1 MTGSSWF
8 APRTPPMSSPRAK
21 SAPPTRRAS
30 ASSSRPVC
38 SGSTCTTCARRS
50 RKRASSMS
58 TNRSPIDMSL
68 RLRTLL
74 GDHPCTAAL
83 KSGAIRSDL
92 VEFDFVDYSPT
103 NKGFK
108 PMVREQAFE
117 VSEMAI
123 VTYLM
128 AKSVGKPMVLL
139 PDVVVAR
146 FQHAYALYHA
156 RSGTLTPRDLNGKR
170 VGIRSFTTTTGAWL
184 RGILAEDHGVDLD
197 SIDWVT
203 FEDAHVAEF
212 KDTTKRA
219 PAGKQ
224 IIQML
229 LDGELD
235 AVLGEKLE
243 HPDLKPLF
251 PDVGREEKFWFD
263 SHSVVPI
270 NHMIVVSRQL
280 SDTRPKAVTEVHRLL
295 KESAALAPKA
305 SPQFSVEE
313 MRRSLEMIIQY
324 AAQQALIPRA
334 LAVDELFDDVTR
346 ALL

>member
-1 MTGSSWF
+1 VTM
-8 APRTPPMSSPRAK
+8 
-21 SAPPTRRAS
+21 
-30 ASSSRPVC
+30 
-38 SGSTCTTCARRS
+38 
-50 RKRASSMS
+50 
-58 TNRSPIDMSL
+58 

-83 KSGAIRSDL
+83 KSGAIKSAS
-92 VEFDFVDYSPT
+92 VAFDFVDYAPT

-108 PMVREQAFE
+108 PMVREGAFD

-128 AKSVGKPMVLL
+128 AKNFTKPMVLL

-146 FQHAYALYHA
+146 FQHGYALTNA
-156 RSGTLTPRDLNGKR
+156 KRGTLKPADLNGKR

-184 RGILAEDHGVDLD
+184 RGILANDHGVDLN

-212 KDTTKRA
+212 VDSTKRA

-229 LDGELD
+229 RDGELD
-235 AVLGEKLE
+235 AVLGEKVE

-251 PDVGREEKFWFD
+251 ADVAAEEKAWFAK
-263 SHSVVPI
+263 HGVLPI
-270 NHMIVVSRQL
+270 NHMVVVSKTLTDNHPEVVR
-280 SDTRPKAVTEVHRLL
+280 EVHRLL
-295 KESAALAPKA
+295 VESARISTAGPRFDTA
-305 SPQFSVEE
+305 E
-313 MRRSLEMIIQY
+313 MRRSLQMITRY
-324 AAQQALIPRA
+324 AAQQQLIA
-334 LAVDELFDDVTR
+334 GEFAVDDLFDDVTR
-346 ALL
+346 ALR